1 MSKQLI
7 KPIDLEKIEQVK
19 NEFYSDWIK
28 RVALEINR
36 VVEEINIQLERSNT

>member
-7 KPIDLEKIEQVK
+7 KPIDIEKIKQVK
-19 NEFYSDWIK
+19 NEFYWDWIK

-36 VVEEINIQLERSNT
+36 VVGEINTQLERSNT